1 MVLILSLNM
10 SKHLHNLSDSSS
22 MRKKPLNVPSNT
34 YSSNK
39 AKHKDIRHQRVLH
52 VINNN
57 MTLEFS
63 TRNSSSS
70 IINNKIFVL
79 SKQSRRSINNTKTVH
94 LRSFP
99 LNKQQPLHGCHQAKN
114 PYSSVIHSSIQPQ
127 RRAMMYTLGQK

>member
-39 AKHKDIRHQRVLH
+39 AKHKEFRHQRVLH
-52 VINNN
+52 VMNNS

-63 TRNSSSS
+63 TRSSNSS
-70 IINNKIFVL
+70 IINNKKFVL

-99 LNKQQPLHGCHQAKN
+99 LNKQQPLHGCHQTRN
-114 PYSSVIHSSIQPQ
+114 PYSSATHSSIQPQ
-127 RRAMMYTLGQK
+127 RRAMMYTLELK